1 MTIALW
7 CVFLAGV
14 LPYVATMI
22 AKVGAP
28 GYDNRDPRRWLE
40 RQEGWRKRANAAQLN
55 GFEAFP
61 FFAAAVLAAH
71 VLDAPQRV
79 VNTLAMAFIAARLLY
94 LALYLANKAPLRS
107 LTWLAGFACVLA
119 IFIAAA

>member
-28 GYDNRDPRRWLE
+28 GYDNRNPRLWLE

-71 VLDAPQRV
+71 ILNAPQRLV
-79 VNTLAMAFIAARLLY
+79 DTLAMAFIAARLLY

-107 LTWLAGFACVLA
+107 LTWPAGFACVLA